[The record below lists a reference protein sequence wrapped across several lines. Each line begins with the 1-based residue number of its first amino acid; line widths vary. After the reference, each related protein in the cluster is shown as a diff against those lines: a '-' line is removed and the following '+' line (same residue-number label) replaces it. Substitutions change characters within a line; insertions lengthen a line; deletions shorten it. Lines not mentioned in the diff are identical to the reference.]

1 MPRYRRRPARLESG
15 GDPHIFTS
23 PEAHYRRL
31 YFEACDLIYNE
42 LEERFNRQHTHSIIL
57 LESLLLNAANGNAY
71 QTYIDQVKQTPYK
84 DDVNFDDL
92 ARHLLILPDIIKKAD
107 PVIKKV
113 TSIQT
118 ICDVMNTNDAF
129 KEVLPTVHQ
138 LLSLYLTVPV
148 SSATSERSFSAL
160 KRLLAP
166 FRTSMTEQRLTNCF
180 LIHVHKSLTDELDL
194 TAVAKEFIDQTDER
208 RKYFGAFK

>member
-1 MPRYRRRPARLESG
+1 M
-15 GDPHIFTS
+15 
-23 PEAHYRRL
+23 
-31 YFEACDLIYNE
+31 
-42 LEERFNRQHTHSIIL
+42 

-118 ICDVMNTNDAF
+118 ICDAMNTNDTF

-138 LLSLYLTVPV
+138 LLRLYLTVPV
-148 SSATSERSFSAL
+148 SSATSERSFSTL
-160 KRLLAP
+160 KRLLTP

-180 LIHVHKSLTDELDL
+180 LLHVHKSLTDELDL
-194 TAVAKEFIDQTDER
+194 TTVAKEFIDQTDER
-208 RKYFGAFK
+208 RKYFGTFK